1 MNDDAERLIKAD
13 AQKYPDAEAMLSF
26 ISLVRKY
33 IAELSGRP
41 YSVDEADFLAPTFIP
56 EESVG
61 MRSSADLVL
70 SFIVQMEGDL
80 DRAAPL
86 LSTAAERDL
95 KYHSTVAIPLAI
107 SRLARIRI
115 IQGRLGDAE
124 AALSRY
130 LDTIDSLGSRRF
142 YLHGNLHAVMADVLR
157 EHNQLTDAIREAD
170 EGVAC
175 NETWG
180 IPHAVSMAHHA
191 KARILAAQG
200 DIGGALSLIDREE
213 QASLGRG
220 LLSDIV
226 SEREALRVQLWL
238 AKGDLASAERWTR
251 DSGLSAEGEPSFR
264 RESSHMALARVLIA
278 TDRRPEAVSL
288 LTRLAAAARRGGRMG
303 RLIEI
308 LVLLA
313 IAQVGTGA
321 HEASRTLARALTIA
335 EPEGYVRVFTG
346 EGEQAM
352 DLLRLVAAEGGSA
365 GRHAQRLLAGGATAG
380 TPAEKRPAL
389 AEPLSARELEI
400 LGLLASGLSN
410 HDIAQSLYLTLGTV
424 KTHVH
429 NIFGKLVVESRTQA
443 IAKARELGLIH

>member
-1 MNDDAERLIKAD
+1 
-13 AQKYPDAEAMLSF
+13 
-26 ISLVRKY
+26 
-33 IAELSGRP
+33 
-41 YSVDEADFLAPTFIP
+41 
-56 EESVG
+56 
-61 MRSSADLVL
+61 
-70 SFIVQMEGDL
+70 
-80 DRAAPL
+80 
-86 LSTAAERDL
+86 
-95 KYHSTVAIPLAI
+95 
-107 SRLARIRI
+107 
-115 IQGRLGDAE
+115 
-124 AALSRY
+124 
-130 LDTIDSLGSRRF
+130 
-142 YLHGNLHAVMADVLR
+142 MADVLR

-278 TDRRPEAVSL
+278 TDRRHEAVSL

-308 LVLLA
+308 SVLLA
-313 IAQVGTGA
+313 IAQAGTGA

-352 DLLRLVAAEGGSA
+352 DLLRLVAAEGGAA

-380 TPAEKRPAL
+380 TQAEKRPAL

-443 IAKARELGLIH
+443 IARARELGLLKE